1 MNYNNFKVDNFQPIH
16 FDFLNSVVFINETQD
31 FDFHITGISCS
42 YDINKLKNL
51 IIFTYFLSPD
61 KMYQLKFPNNILVT
75 PNTNGYGEIDVENK
89 KIIYTPFYDDKF
101 FSFCV
106 YNNKPKYTIGAVRNC
121 EQYTK
126 EYTDYK
132 SLFFIRNDV
141 PQEIIDEIKLKN
153 GSIIKTLFLPDWFM
167 MFTRFLPLENC
178 KFNSSRDTDGRLIKR
193 EIFVNN
199 EFITSNKKFH
209 IIRDHPY
216 HSTEI
221 LGGMWSSKNFNIP
234 NLRFLI
240 LDFCLKNM
248 NKITMSMG
256 HDQNFLKNYIY
267 QLVNNEHL
275 LTHDNYFNYT
285 TNRTKITIPRENK
298 EYIGEPYD
306 ENDQY
311 DIKLRNAICD

>member
-1 MNYNNFKVDNFQPIH
+1 MNHNKFKIDKIQKMNFELF
-16 FDFLNSVVFINETQD
+16 NSIVSINETED
-31 FDFHITGISCS
+31 FDFHITGIDL
-42 YDINKLKNL
+42 YDFNKIKNL

-75 PNTNGYGEIDVENK
+75 PNIQNYGIIDIENK
-89 KIIYTPFYDDKF
+89 KIEFNSFYNDKF

-106 YNNKPKYTIGAVRNC
+106 YNDKPKYTIGAIRNC
-121 EQYTK
+121 EQYTS
-126 EYTDYK
+126 EFPFFK

-141 PQEIIDEIKLKN
+141 PQSIIDEITIKK
-153 GSIIKTLFLPDWFM
+153 GTVIKTLFLPDWFM
-167 MFTRFLPLENC
+167 MFTRFLPLELC

-193 EIFVNN
+193 EIYLNHD
-199 EFITSNKKFH
+199 FIVSDKKFH

-221 LGGMWSSKNFNIP
+221 LGGMWSSQNLNIP

-248 NKITMSMG
+248 NKVTMAMG

-267 QLVNNEHL
+267 HLINNEHL

-285 TNRTKITIPRENK
+285 KNKTKITIPRENK

-306 ENDQY
+306 ENNQY
-311 DIKLRNAICD
+311 DIKLRNVIRD